1 MQVVLRILQRLFV
14 FYIFCRKCCS
24 NWRVEQQNAE
34 NRALRFKRKGRS
46 SRTLRQIV
54 WHYLQKSPLNFA
66 SFAIYRSESSIVNL
80 IYVKR
85 NVFM

>member
-1 MQVVLRILQRLFV
+1 M
-14 FYIFCRKCCS
+14 
-24 NWRVEQQNAE
+24 A
-34 NRALRFKRKGRS
+34 
-46 SRTLRQIV
+46 LRQIV

-66 SFAIYRSESSIVNL
+66 RFAIYRSESSIVNL

>member
-1 MQVVLRILQRLFV
+1 MLSTLSKLSAPNYLF
-14 FYIFCRKCCS
+14 
-24 NWRVEQQNAE
+24 
-34 NRALRFKRKGRS
+34 ALRFKRKGRS
-46 SRTLRQIV
+46 SRALRQIV

-66 SFAIYRSESSIVNL
+66 RFAISRLESSIVNL

>member
-1 MQVVLRILQRLFV
+1 MLSTLSKLSAPNCLF
-14 FYIFCRKCCS
+14 
-24 NWRVEQQNAE
+24 
-34 NRALRFKRKGRS
+34 ALRFSSEKAGR
-46 SRTLRQIV
+46 RALWQIV

-66 SFAIYRSESSIVNL
+66 RFAISGSESSIVNL

>member
-1 MQVVLRILQRLFV
+1 MLSTLSKLSAPNYLF
-14 FYIFCRKCCS
+14 
-24 NWRVEQQNAE
+24 
-34 NRALRFKRKGRS
+34 ALRFKRKGRS
-46 SRTLRQIV
+46 SRTLLQIV